1 MKKRTPERQSL
12 APGQRGPAVHDRRA
26 QILAVADEHF
36 RRYGYDKT
44 TVGDI
49 AKACDLSTAYL
60 YRFFESKQAI
70 GEAIAARCLGEIANE
85 VRAIASER
93 KGSADRLRRM
103 YESVWRQSLRLFFDE
118 KKLHEIVNISRREK
132 WQSIE
137 DYQAS
142 MLGSIADV
150 VSEGRQSGEFEKATA
165 INETVNAVAQTFL
178 LVWHPILLEEYF
190 EDLEERAK
198 EISGLVLRS
207 LQRRL
212 D

>member
-1 MKKRTPERQSL
+1 MKKKVAERL
-12 APGQRGPAVHDRRA
+12 TNAPGQRGPAVHDRRA

-49 AKACDLSTAYL
+49 ARACDLSTAYL
-60 YRFFESKQAI
+60 YRFFDSKQAI
-70 GEAIAARCLGEIANE
+70 GEAICSRCLGEISDE

-93 KGSADRLRRM
+93 KPAADRLRRM

-118 KKLHEIVNISRREK
+118 QKLHEIVNISRRGK
-132 WQSIE
+132 WKSIE

-150 VSEGRQSGEFEKATA
+150 VSEGRQSGEFEKSTP

-178 LVWHPILLEEYF
+178 LVWHPILLEEHF
-190 EDLEERAK
+190 ENLEQRAK

-207 LQRRL
+207 LLRKL
-212 D
+212 E